1 MNSFGWC
8 RGIEEA
14 ALLREAG
21 FDYIECALT
30 ALKLED
36 RRAFREELPRYT
48 DSPLPVRAF
57 NVFFPADLKVVGPD
71 VDELRIGRYIGQAAE
86 ALQRIGARIA
96 VLGSGRSRRVPDGWE
111 RARAEEQFVRLL
123 ERIAD
128 AFAGTGVVLAIEPL
142 NRRECNL
149 INSVADASR
158 LAERVSRNEIRVL
171 ADFYHMEEE
180 QEPLQALIDHRQWLA
195 HIHLADTGR
204 LSPGTGAYPY
214 AEFAAC
220 LRQSGYAGMISA
232 ECTVKETAEFAPG
245 LAFMTRH
252 FG

>member
-1 MNSFGWC
+1 MYSFGWC

-14 ALLREAG
+14 ALLRDAG

-36 RRAFREELPRYT
+36 ERAFREELPRYL
-48 DSPLPVRAF
+48 DSPLPASAF
-57 NVFFPADLKVVGPD
+57 NLFFPSDLKVVGPD
-71 VDELRIGRYIGQAAE
+71 VDEPRIERYIGLAAE
-86 ALQRIGARIA
+86 ALNRIGARIS

-111 RARAEEQFVRLL
+111 RDRAEEQFLRLL
-123 ERIAD
+123 ERIAG
-128 AFAGTGVVLAIEPL
+128 AFAGTGVVLAVEPL

-158 LAERVSRNEIRVL
+158 FAELVNRPEIRAL

-180 QEPLQALIDHRQWLA
+180 KEPFQTLIDHKMWLA

-204 LSPGTGAYPY
+204 PS
-214 AEFAAC
+214 
-220 LRQSGYAGMISA
+220 
-232 ECTVKETAEFAPG
+232 
-245 LAFMTRH
+245 
-252 FG
+252 